1 MKFEKE
7 RGLEALTETLVWPEV
22 GERWEWWGGGR
33 LPSEEDSRSPV
44 LDGEELWTGA
54 GPGQPD

>member
-22 GERWEWWGGGR
+22 GERWEWWGGGGFLQR
-33 LPSEEDSRSPV
+33 RI
-44 LDGEELWTGA
+44 LDLQFWMERNSGLGL
-54 GPGQPD
+54 GQAS